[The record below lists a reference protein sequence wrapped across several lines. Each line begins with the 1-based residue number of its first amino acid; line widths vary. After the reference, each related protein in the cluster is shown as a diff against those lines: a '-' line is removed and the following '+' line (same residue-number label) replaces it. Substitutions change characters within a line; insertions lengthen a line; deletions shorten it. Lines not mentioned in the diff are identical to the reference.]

1 MYYQNDETGILDVLE
16 VLEVYFAAQSWWEK
30 LLNKVL
36 KILSVNF
43 IIQWWH
49 LCEFLGNKTSK
60 KIVNFSFSHCQ
71 VFSKSSRGNR
81 KL

>member
-1 MYYQNDETGILDVLE
+1 MYYQNDETGILE
-16 VLEVYFAAQSWWEK
+16 VLEVYFAAQPWWEK
-30 LLNKVL
+30 LLNKFL

-49 LCEFLGNKTSK
+49 LCEFVRNKKSK
-60 KIVNFSFSHCQ
+60 KIVKFSFSHCQ